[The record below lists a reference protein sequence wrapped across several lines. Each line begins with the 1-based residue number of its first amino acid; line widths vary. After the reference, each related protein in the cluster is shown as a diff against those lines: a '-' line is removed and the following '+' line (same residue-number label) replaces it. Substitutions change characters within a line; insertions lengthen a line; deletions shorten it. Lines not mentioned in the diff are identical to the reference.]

1 VIRVE
6 MRVRLRDVLPADLQ
20 DRISELTSRQLVGL
34 RFASDAELPE
44 LVRRVL
50 DGSPRDTTAIKKA
63 VTHWQGDYL
72 RA

>member
-20 DRISELTSRQLVGL
+20 DRISELTPRQLVGL
-34 RFASDAELPE
+34 RFASDAEL
-44 LVRRVL
+44 
-50 DGSPRDTTAIKKA
+50 KA